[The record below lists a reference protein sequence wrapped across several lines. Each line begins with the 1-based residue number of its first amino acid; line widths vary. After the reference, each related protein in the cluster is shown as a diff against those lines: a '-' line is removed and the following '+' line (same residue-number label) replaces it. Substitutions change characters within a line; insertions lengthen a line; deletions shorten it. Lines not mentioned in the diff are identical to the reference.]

1 MVITSEYGTSAIT
14 CIDTYDLTGEGNENL
29 LIGRRDG
36 SVQVF
41 SLPAEDEVDLEPRE
55 IYREVINPQMTGWG
69 QSAPKRVE
77 LFDFTILS
85 FSSTFLLYLK
95 KINFIQPPSSH
106 IFSWKPEKKNQMVEN
121 VFI

>member
-14 CIDTYDLTGEGNENL
+14 CIDTYDLTGEDNENL

-55 IYREVINPQMTGWG
+55 IYREVINPQMPGWG
-69 QSAPKRVE
+69 QSAPKRAE

-95 KINFIQPPSSH
+95 KKTNFIQPSSSH
-106 IFSWKPEKKNQMVEN
+106 IFS
-121 VFI
+121 